1 MAASQAAGNNSDKV
15 AADIAR
21 IRELKE
27 QERRESDAAKKK
39 GDELSN
45 AMARGAAEPLRQL
58 KY

>member
-27 QERRESDAAKKK
+27 LEKKEREEAKKT

-45 AMARGAAEPLRQL
+45 AMARGAAKPLRDL